1 MVFLFDCDNDEILLP
16 RAYDLIDDA
25 KAFIDLMRK
34 TEVKDEGVED
44 SKAALK
50 IVLENMLKKHPAETS
65 AFLKRFW
72 ILDKGEKAPNAL
84 KTIITLLTSKG
95 ANNFFSSLVP
105 FLATFSES
113 VSAE

>member
-16 RAYDLIDDA
+16 RAYDLIDDS
-25 KAFIDLMRK
+25 KAFIELMRK
-34 TEVKDEGVED
+34 TEVKDEEVD
-44 SKAALK
+44 SKEALK

-84 KTIITLLTSKG
+84 KTIITLLTSEG
-95 ANNFFSSLVP
+95 ANDFFTSVVP
-105 FLATFSES
+105 FLATFSKN

>member
-1 MVFLFDCDNDEILLP
+1 MIFLFDCDNDEILLP
-16 RAYDLIDDA
+16 RAYDLIDDS
-25 KAFIDLMRK
+25 KAFIELMRK
-34 TEVKDEGVED
+34 TEVKDGEVD

-84 KTIITLLTSKG
+84 KTIITLLTSEG
-95 ANNFFSSLVP
+95 ANDFFPYAVA
-105 FLATFSES
+105 FLAKFSKN
-113 VSAE
+113 VSGE

>member
-16 RAYDLIDDA
+16 RAYDLIDDS
-25 KAFIDLMRK
+25 KAFIELMRK
-34 TEVKDEGVED
+34 TEVKDEEVD
-44 SKAALK
+44 DKAALK

-84 KTIITLLTSKG
+84 KTIITLLTSEG
-95 ANNFFSSLVP
+95 ANDFFTSVVP
-105 FLATFSES
+105 FLATFSKN
-113 VSAE
+113 VSGK

>member
-16 RAYDLIDDA
+16 RAYDLIDDS
-25 KAFIDLMRK
+25 KAFIELMRK
-34 TEVKDEGVED
+34 TEVKDEEVD
-44 SKAALK
+44 DKAALK

-84 KTIITLLTSKG
+84 KTIITLLTSEG
-95 ANNFFSSLVP
+95 ANDFFPYAVA
-105 FLATFSES
+105 FLAKFSKN

>member
-16 RAYDLIDDA
+16 RAYDLIDDS
-25 KAFIDLMRK
+25 KAFIELMRK
-34 TEVKDEGVED
+34 TEVKDEAVD

-72 ILDKGEKAPNAL
+72 ILDKGEKAPSAL
-84 KTIITLLTSKG
+84 KTIITLLTSEG
-95 ANNFFSSLVP
+95 ANDFFTSLVP
-105 FLATFSES
+105 FLATFSKN

>member
-1 MVFLFDCDNDEILLP
+1 MIFLFDCDNDEILLP

-34 TEVKDEGVED
+34 TEVKDKEVED

-84 KTIITLLTSKG
+84 KTIITLLTSEG
-95 ANNFFSSLVP
+95 ANDFFSSVVP
-105 FLATFSES
+105 FLATFSKN

>member
-16 RAYDLIDDA
+16 RAYDLIDDS
-25 KAFIDLMRK
+25 KAFIELMRK
-34 TEVKDEGVED
+34 TEVKDKEVD
-44 SKAALK
+44 SKEALK

-84 KTIITLLTSKG
+84 KTIITLLTSEG
-95 ANNFFSSLVP
+95 ANDFFPYVAE
-105 FLATFSES
+105 FLAKFSKN

>member
-16 RAYDLIDDA
+16 RAYDLIDDS
-25 KAFIDLMRK
+25 KAFIELMRK
-34 TEVKDEGVED
+34 TEVKDEEVD
-44 SKAALK
+44 SKTASK

-84 KTIITLLTSKG
+84 KTITAFLTSEG
-95 ANNFFSSLVP
+95 ANDFFPSVVP
-105 FLATFSES
+105 FLAKLLRN

>member
-16 RAYDLIDDA
+16 RAYDLIDDS
-25 KAFIDLMRK
+25 KAFIELMRK
-34 TEVKDEGVED
+34 TEVKDEEVD
-44 SKAALK
+44 DKAAFK

-84 KTIITLLTSKG
+84 KTIITLLTSEG
-95 ANNFFSSLVP
+95 ANDFFTSLVP
-105 FLATFSES
+105 FLATFSKN
-113 VSAE
+113 VSAK

>member
-16 RAYDLIDDA
+16 KVYDLIDDS
-25 KAFIDLMRK
+25 KAFIELMRK
-34 TEVKDEGVED
+34 TEVKDEEVD
-44 SKAALK
+44 DKAALK

-84 KTIITLLTSKG
+84 KTIVALLTSEG
-95 ANNFFSSLVP
+95 ANDFFTSVVP
-105 FLATFSES
+105 FLATFSKN

>member
-1 MVFLFDCDNDEILLP
+1 MIFLFDCDNDEILLP
-16 RAYDLIDDA
+16 RAYDLIDDS
-25 KAFIDLMRK
+25 KAFIELMRK
-34 TEVKDEGVED
+34 TEVKDEEVD

-84 KTIITLLTSKG
+84 KTIIAFLKSEG
-95 ANNFFSSLVP
+95 ANDFFPSVVP
-105 FLATFSES
+105 FLVSFLKN

>member
-16 RAYDLIDDA
+16 KVYDLIDDS
-25 KAFIDLMRK
+25 KAFIELMRK
-34 TEVKDEGVED
+34 TEVKDEEVD
-44 SKAALK
+44 SKEALK

-72 ILDKGEKAPNAL
+72 VLDKGEKAPNAL
-84 KTIITLLTSKG
+84 KTIITLLTSEG
-95 ANNFFSSLVP
+95 ANDFFTSLVP
-105 FLATFSES
+105 FLATFSKN

>member
-16 RAYDLIDDA
+16 RAYDLIDDS
-25 KAFIDLMRK
+25 KAFIELMRK
-34 TEVKDEGVED
+34 TEAKDEEVD

-72 ILDKGEKAPNAL
+72 ILDKGEKAPNAF
-84 KTIITLLTSKG
+84 KTIIALLTSEG
-95 ANNFFSSLVP
+95 ANDFFTSVVP
-105 FLATFSES
+105 FLATFSKN
-113 VSAE
+113 VSGK